1 MKGGQIYP
9 LPQKILPS
17 KIPALLGLNEQLD
30 AFLNVKQQ
38 K

>member
-1 MKGGQIYP
+1 MKEGSDLP

-17 KIPALLGLNEQLD
+17 KIPALLGLNEQLG